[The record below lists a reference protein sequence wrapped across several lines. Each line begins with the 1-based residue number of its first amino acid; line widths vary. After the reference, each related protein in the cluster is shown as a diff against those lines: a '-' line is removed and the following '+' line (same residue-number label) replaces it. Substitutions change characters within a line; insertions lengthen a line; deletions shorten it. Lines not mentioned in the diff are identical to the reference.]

1 MIRRIDDMRSIG
13 NGGVNV
19 SLMFLCDGVHP
30 PLPLR
35 FAFVVNG
42 N

>member
-1 MIRRIDDMRSIG
+1 MISRIDDTRSIG

-19 SLMFLCDGVHP
+19 SLMFLCDAVHP
-30 PLPLR
+30 PLPLH
-35 FAFVVNG
+35 FSFVAKG